1 MYEENIYIK
10 NSEYEFDNDLKQLAS
25 YLNIPVSIIR
35 PFKEDLTLYQYKKGQ
50 VICHSADQINFVY
63 FLVNGCILHECSNIT
78 GDNYLR
84 LYKDESMFPMNFIFY
99 ETPAPAPYEIYTALT
114 DCKIITLPKN
124 LSEFLCRKHKEI
136 FESLFKKLN
145 ETIQFQIE
153 YIMAL
158 RANSAKER
166 IERILQILCLSIGD
180 DNEEFYELKQIM
192 TVQLISDLSGLNRK
206 TTGEII
212 RELKMEN
219 IIYQDKKTWIIK
231 K

>member
-10 NSEYEFDNDLKQLAS
+10 NSEYEFDNNLKQLAS
-25 YLNIPVSIIR
+25 YLNIPVSIVR
-35 PFKEDLTLYQYKKGQ
+35 PYKEDLTLYQYKKGQ
-50 VICHSADQINFVY
+50 VIYHSTDQIKFVY
-63 FLVNGCILHECSNIT
+63 FLVNGCILHESSNIT

-84 LYKDESMFPMNFIFY
+84 LSKDENIFPMNFIFN
-99 ETPAPAPYEIYTALT
+99 ETPAPYEICTALT
-114 DCKIITLPKN
+114 DCKILHN
-124 LSEFLCRKHKEI
+124 EI

-145 ETIQFQIE
+145 ETIQFQVE

-180 DNEEFYELKQIM
+180 DNGEFYELKQIM
-192 TVQLISDLSGLNRK
+192 TVQLISNLSGLNRK

-212 RELKMEN
+212 RELKIEN
-219 IIYQDKKTWIIK
+219 IIYQDKRNWIIK

>member
-1 MYEENIYIK
+1 MK
-10 NSEYEFDNDLKQLAS
+10 VF
-25 YLNIPVSIIR
+25 
-35 PFKEDLTLYQYKKGQ
+35 
-50 VICHSADQINFVY
+50 
-63 FLVNGCILHECSNIT
+63 
-78 GDNYLR
+78 
-84 LYKDESMFPMNFIFY
+84 
-99 ETPAPAPYEIYTALT
+99 
-114 DCKIITLPKN
+114 
-124 LSEFLCRKHKEI
+124 
-136 FESLFKKLN
+136 FKKLN